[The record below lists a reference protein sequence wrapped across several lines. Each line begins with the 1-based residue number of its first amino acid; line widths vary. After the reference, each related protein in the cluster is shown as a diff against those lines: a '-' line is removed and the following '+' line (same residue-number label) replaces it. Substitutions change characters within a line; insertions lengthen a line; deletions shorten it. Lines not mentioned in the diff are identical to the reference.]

1 MKEAIPSILLIGKT
15 RILRVAIRR
24 KLDSSTPLK
33 VYRMNRRSKI
43 QFSHLVVTT
52 EDRPVTQQTISPP
65 CIQVFS
71 NLLLIHKNPN
81 LP

>member
-1 MKEAIPSILLIGKT
+1 MKEATPSILLIGKT

-52 EDRPVTQQTISPP
+52 EDRHVTQETISPP
-65 CIQVFS
+65 CIQAFS
-71 NLLLIHKNPN
+71 NLHLIHKNPN